1 MDILFESLSQRLKQ
15 PLPGPKIWKKWS
27 ANHNNHYKPPSNPKH
42 AAVMICLYR
51 QKNDL
56 FLPVMVRTS
65 DGGPHSGQISLPG
78 GAFESDKDLS
88 LTETALRET
97 EEEMGIPKQDIGI
110 AGMLSPLYIPVSN
123 FLVQPV
129 VGQLEQLPIFRAD
142 NSEVHRIVEVPIKA
156 LLDPKNQTDFT
167 FHYKEKEITSPAFNI
182 GKDRIWG
189 ATAMILTEFLAILNQ
204 SILIQRMNKKT

>member
-1 MDILFESLSQRLKQ
+1 MDILFESLSERLKQ
-15 PLPGPKIWKKWS
+15 PLPGPKIWQKWS
-27 ANHNNHYKPPSNPKH
+27 ANHNNHYKPPTNPKQ

-51 QKNDL
+51 QKKDL

-78 GAFESDKDLS
+78 GAFELDKDQS

-97 EEEMGIPKQDIGI
+97 EEEIGIPSQDIDI
-110 AGMLSPLYIPVSN
+110 AGMLSPLYIPVSD

-129 VGQLEQLPIFRAD
+129 VGQLDKLPIFKID
-142 NSEVHRIVEVPIKA
+142 HSEVHRIVEVPIKA
-156 LLDPKNQTDFT
+156 LLDSRNQTDFK

-189 ATAMILTEFLAILNQ
+189 ATAMILTEFLAIFEDLTNQ
-204 SILIQRMNKKT
+204 S